1 MAKTNTYELQTVC
14 GNTRYDFSIIK
25 DDTLKQ
31 NAETI
36 QKAFIGAEIS
46 QGTLA
51 VAFADTAAHIAANP
65 NCGFTDIA
73 DFGLRVFGLKK
84 SQSYS
89 LATIGAHQK
98 AITDNN
104 GNVIGYTDDF
114 TTDESKPFAN
124 TALQKLVTYSNKYGE
139 SAIKDYVKSSI
150 TPDMSFR
157 TIVDKLKEFDK
168 MQAGTQNGQQN
179 GQQDGQQ
186 NEQQDGQQDGTNPP
200 KPKEENVSIILPKKI
215 AIHLQS
221 VLSDFSAD
229 YIKKVHALKET
240 ESDKAKIM
248 LDKTIYTVLAVEI
261 LKAANNASNG
271 MAKLDKLP
279 EIHGLNVISGEY
291 K

>member
-1 MAKTNTYELQTVC
+1 MANKNTSNMDLQTVC
-14 GNTRYDFSIIK
+14 GNTRYDFSIIH
-25 DDTLKQ
+25 DDVLKQ

-36 QKAFIGAEIS
+36 QKAFIAAEVS

-65 NCGFTDIA
+65 DCGFTDIQ

-84 SQSYS
+84 SQSYA
-89 LATIGAHQK
+89 LAQIGKYQT
-98 AITDNN
+98 AITDND
-104 GNVIGYTDDF
+104 GKVLYYTDSF
-114 TTDESKPFAN
+114 TPIPDKPFGN
-124 TALQKLVTYSNKYGE
+124 SVLQKLVAYSNKYGFDN
-139 SAIKDYVKSSI
+139 IKDYVNKSIS
-150 TPDMSFR
+150 PDLSFR
-157 TIVDKLKEFDK
+157 AVVDKLKEFDK
-168 MQAGTQNGQQN
+168 MQAGTI
-179 GQQDGQQ
+179 
-186 NEQQDGQQDGTNPP
+186 EQKSGENTGENTGKTTTPA
-200 KPKEENVSIILPKKI
+200 KSKEENVSITLPKKV

-240 ESDKAKIM
+240 DSDKAKTM
-248 LDKTIYTVLAVEI
+248 LDKTVYTVLAVEI

-279 EIHGLNVISGEY
+279 EIHGLNVIPGEY